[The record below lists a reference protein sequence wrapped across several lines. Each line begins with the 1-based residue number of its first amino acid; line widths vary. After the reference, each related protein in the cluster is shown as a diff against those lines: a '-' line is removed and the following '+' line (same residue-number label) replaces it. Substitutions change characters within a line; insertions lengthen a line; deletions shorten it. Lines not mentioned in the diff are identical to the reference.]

1 MGEDGYLSDRGLIPL
16 PEDEYAEVED
26 AVSNLK
32 PLSLAQSD

>member
-16 PEDEYAEVED
+16 PEDEYVQLVD

-32 PLSLAQSD
+32 PLNLAAD